1 MQCVVRRAA
10 CIAPRTL
17 YISMDIIVVG
27 LSHKTAPLELRERLH
42 IPESEL
48 PEVLDR
54 LGDCGSLLE
63 RMMLS
68 TCNRVEA
75 YVVAEEVEG
84 ARRSIV
90 EFLAERAK
98 LPAEQFVPCLYLL
111 TSNQAIQHIFRVA
124 SSLDAMMIGEAQILG
139 QVKAAYGIALER
151 EATGVILNNLLE
163 RAFHVAKRVRTE
175 TGIATSAVSVSTA
188 AIELAKK
195 IFGDLKGRAVML
207 IGAGK
212 MSELSARHLL
222 ADGVGSVIVA
232 NRNFDRAL
240 VLAERFSGRA
250 VHYDAARAEMVRA
263 DVIISS
269 TGAPHQILS
278 KADLQEIILQRRN
291 RPIFL
296 IDIAVP
302 RDIDPKA
309 NEIDN
314 VYLYDLDDL
323 QGVVQDNLRERKR
336 EAERAEALIE
346 REVSQYVGWL
356 TSLKVV
362 PTIVAM
368 RKKIESIREEE
379 LGKMLAR
386 LPDLTP
392 EERQAISAL
401 TSSIVNKIL
410 HDPMA
415 ELKRQ
420 SALKDGHVYANV
432 LRRLFAIKEE

>member
-1 MQCVVRRAA
+1 
-10 CIAPRTL
+10 
-17 YISMDIIVVG
+17 MDIIVLG
-27 LSHKTAPLELRERLH
+27 LSHKTAPLDLREKLH
-42 IPESEL
+42 FPESEL
-48 PEVLDR
+48 PETLDR
-54 LGDCGSLLE
+54 LGGCGQILE

-75 YVVAEEVEG
+75 YAVVEEVEV
-84 ARRSIV
+84 ARR
-90 EFLAERAK
+90 FLVDFIAERRK
-98 LPAEQFVPCLYLL
+98 LPPESFEPRLYLL
-111 TSNQAIQHIFRVA
+111 TADQAIRHIFRVA
-124 SSLDAMMIGEAQILG
+124 SSLDAMVVGEPQILG

-151 EATGVILNNLLE
+151 EATGVILNNLMGTAL
-163 RAFHVAKRVRTE
+163 HVAKRVRTE

-212 MSELSARHLL
+212 MSELSAKHLL

-232 NRNFDRAL
+232 NRNFDRA
-240 VLAERFSGRA
+240 VELAERFSGRA
-250 VHYDAARAEMVRA
+250 VRYDEAKAEMVRA
-263 DVIISS
+263 DIIISS

-278 KADLQEIILQRRN
+278 KADLQEVILQRRN

-302 RDIDPKA
+302 RDIDPMA

-323 QGVVQDNLRERKR
+323 QGVVQANLRERQR
-336 EAERAEALIE
+336 EADRAEALID
-346 REVSQYVGWL
+346 REVRQFVGWL
-356 TSLKVV
+356 ESLKVV

-368 RKKIESIREEE
+368 RKKVESIREEE
-379 LGKMLAR
+379 LQKVFAR

-392 EERQAISAL
+392 EERHAIATL

-410 HDPMA
+410 HDPMT

-420 SALKDGHVYANV
+420 SARKDGHLYVNV
-432 LRRLFAIKEE
+432 LRRLFAIGDE